1 MSTSQSIYQQPP
13 PAYTKTPQ
21 NNVKPSSVPNNVSPG
36 FVKTRQSRTGNI
48 YKSPIININYGKG
61 SYSPGT
67 ISQNY
72 PNPAFVGTPRP
83 QPSAPPKTKP
93 SLTEEKLQTLEKIE
107 EMKDAA
113 ETKSADEMS
122 NKATKKYAIIG
133 AIILVM
139 IAVGTLL
146 WVFVLSKTRSVKD
159 AFSSSDNLVTS
170 GKSSDKWADSS
181 GKSV

>member
-1 MSTSQSIYQQPP
+1 MSTNQSIYQQPLP
-13 PAYTKTPQ
+13 AKPISVPRRPMVRQISATPNPAYQGIK
-21 NNVKPSSVPNNVSPG
+21 NNVSPG
-36 FVKTRQSRTGNI
+36 FAKSRQ
-48 YKSPIININYGKG
+48 
-61 SYSPGT
+61 
-67 ISQNY
+67 ISAT
-72 PNPAFVGTPRP
+72 PNPAFIG
-83 QPSAPPKTKP
+83 APKP
-93 SLTEEKLQTLEKIE
+93 LPVARVKPVKSQAQKLTEEKLQTLEKIE

-159 AFSSSDNLVTS
+159 AFSSSDDLVTS

-181 GKSV
+181 GKSADSSGKL